1 MPHFIFDLDGTV
13 TQAEILPRIAV
24 ALGLQEEIG
33 LLTRLTLAGA
43 IDFEQSFRLRFAILR
58 QLPLVEVQAIVAA
71 TPLNPDILAFIA
83 DNKKYCS
90 IATGNL
96 DAWIEPLRDQIP
108 CAFFCSSSSLT
119 NGVLEL
125 ESVLDKGRAVRHLK
139 SGGQKCVAVGES
151 YNDLAM
157 FEAADIS
164 IAFGGVH
171 QPVPALLERSDYFV
185 PGPKEL
191 CDLLRSLQQDFL

>member
-1 MPHFIFDLDGTV
+1 MAHFVFDLDGTV
-13 TQAEILPRIAV
+13 TQAEILPRIAA

-58 QLPLVEVQAIVAA
+58 QIPLAAVQAIVAA
-71 TPLNPDILAFIA
+71 TPLNPDILAFIT
-83 DNKKYCS
+83 DNKDCCS

-108 CAFFCSSSSLT
+108 CAFFCSSSRL
-119 NGVLEL
+119 NGGVLEL
-125 ESVLDKGRAVRHLK
+125 EAVLDKGRAVRRLK
-139 SGGQKCVAVGES
+139 ENGHKCVAVGES

-157 FEAADIS
+157 FEEADIS

-171 QPVPALLERSDYFV
+171 QPVPALLERSDYLA

-191 CDLLRSLQQDFL
+191 CELLRSLL